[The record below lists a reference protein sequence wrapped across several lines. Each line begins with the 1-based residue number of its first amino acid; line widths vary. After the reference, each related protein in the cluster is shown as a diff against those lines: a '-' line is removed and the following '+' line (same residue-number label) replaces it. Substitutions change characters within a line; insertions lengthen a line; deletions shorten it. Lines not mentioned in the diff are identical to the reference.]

1 MHRSCSVTVLEEGPF
16 RELLQKDHNGWGCAG
31 GFRSACRRA
40 DDPVESA
47 GLPVARSE
55 AARVAGNR
63 SLLFRDH
70 PNQWRSSDMTSLGC
84 HAFGTRA
91 GIRTAHRQSSGLR
104 PRRPSAPV
112 GPSRWPSAPL
122 LPSPGSS
129 APPGPQLPGRRA
141 AGRRPARLRGVL
153 PGRRTKRRVER
164 CAAPAEHGHH
174 PDAHPYPDAAPSPTP
189 TPTKIDVPSTGT
201 GTFVTAHASGAKV
214 GHGSHLLRYVVEVET
229 GLDISP
235 TQAANEIADILA
247 APRGWTHNGVS
258 SFQLVG
264 AGSPTTSR

>member
-1 MHRSCSVTVLEEGPF
+1 MGMCGRFP
-16 RELLQKDHNGWGCAG
+16 AG
-31 GFRSACRRA
+31 APSG
-40 DDPVESA
+40 D
-47 GLPVARSE
+47 
-55 AARVAGNR
+55 R

-70 PNQWRSSDMTSLGC
+70 PNQWRSSDLTSVSC
-84 HAFGTRA
+84 HALGTRA
-91 GIRTAHRQSSGLR
+91 GIRTAHRQSRGLR

-112 GPSRWPSAPL
+112 IPSWWPSAPL
-122 LPSPGSS
+122 PPPPGPS

-164 CAAPAEHGHH
+164 CAAPAAHGHH
-174 PDAHPYPDAAPSPTP
+174 PHYDAHPSPDAAPSPTP

-201 GTFVTAHASGAKV
+201 GTFVTADASGAKV